1 MYYNLSDEQK
11 IFLHVSYSMLEEGYD
26 ADQILEFWSLDDEDK
41 VKEIFESVTLSEEI
55 DTSNP
60 DFLLICE
67 RGIPGLGGFIN
78 RLFGR
83 GLKVKPPRLT
93 RPRVD
98 YDVSPAFTAG
108 KKPIT
113 SSSTRPSTGATVT
126 RGSNQGA
133 GLKDKVT
140 TTLRNNK
147 GKIIGG
153 AATGGAVLGGA
164 ALLNNILPPE
174 PGDGNDAPRPQPEDK
189 DCRGPG
195 GCADGKGQDPAL
207 GSQPDTP
214 AADNKEKPGD
224 EDKKGDDPKD
234 TKPKSSYGWWMLHRQ
249 QPDLYKR
256 SPGYRVSQQAY
267 QNIRAN
273 PRPSIYDNFD
283 LIADYLINEG
293 HASTIEEAEYIYKQL
308 DEDYIESILLEQ
320 NLTYSDAT
328 AIIKNHQ
335 YDKAQ
340 LMKMSRKATETG
352 QHGLAQ
358 ACYDAACKMKI

>member
-1 MYYNLSDEQK
+1 MSVET
-11 IFLHVSYSMLEEGYD
+11 
-26 ADQILEFWSLDDEDK
+26 K

-83 GLKVKPPRLT
+83 GLKVKPPRVT

-174 PGDGNDAPRPQPEDK
+174 PGDGNAAPREQPKK
-189 DCRGPG
+189 DEQPAPPPATDPD
-195 GCADGKGQDPAL
+195 AD
-207 GSQPDTP
+207 
-214 AADNKEKPGD
+214 AAAKAKAE
-224 EDKKGDDPKD
+224 EEARRRAEEEAARKKAEAESPPKR
-234 TKPKSSYGWWMLHRQ
+234 SYGWWRLQNQ
-249 QPDLYKR
+249 QPELYKR
-256 SPGYRVSQQAY
+256 SPGYQTSLKAY
-267 QNIRAN
+267 RNIRAN
-273 PRPSIYDNFD
+273 PIPSIYKDHYEV
-283 LIADYLINEG
+283 IADYLIKEG
-293 HASTIEEAEYIYKQL
+293 HASDIEEANYVMQQL
-308 DEDYIESILLEQ
+308 DEEFIQ
-320 NLTYSDAT
+320 N
-328 AIIKNHQ
+328 II
-335 YDKAQ
+335 DK
-340 LMKMSRKATETG
+340 K
-352 QHGLAQ
+352 
-358 ACYDAACKMKI
+358 

>member
-26 ADQILEFWSLDDEDK
+26 VDQILEFWSLDDEDK

-67 RGIPGLGGFIN
+67 KSVPQIPGLSDFIR

-83 GLKVKPPRLT
+83 AGRTFKVKPPT
-93 RPRVD
+93 VKTPTQ
-98 YDVSPAFTAG
+98 TAG
-108 KKPIT
+108 GRPIT
-113 SSSTRPSTGATVT
+113 SGSTRPSTGATVT

-147 GKIIGG
+147 AKIIGG
-153 AATGGAVLGGA
+153 AAAGGAVLGGA

-214 AADNKEKPGD
+214 AVDTKKP
-224 EDKKGDDPKD
+224 EDGSKKGDDPKE

-256 SPGYRVSQQAY
+256 SPGYRVSRQAY

-293 HASTIEEAEYIYKQL
+293 HASTIEEAEYVMNQL
-308 DEDYIESILLEQ
+308 DEEFIQSIIE
-320 NLTYSDAT
+320 N
-328 AIIKNHQ
+328 K
-335 YDKAQ
+335 
-340 LMKMSRKATETG
+340 
-352 QHGLAQ
+352 
-358 ACYDAACKMKI
+358 

>member
-26 ADQILEFWSLDDEDK
+26 VDQILEFWSLDDEDK

-67 RGIPGLGGFIN
+67 RSVPGLGGFIS

-83 GLKVKPPRLT
+83 GLKVKPPRVKT
-93 RPRVD
+93 PT
-98 YDVSPAFTAG
+98 STASG
-108 KKPIT
+108 RPIT

-126 RGSNQGA
+126 KGSNQGA

-153 AATGGAVLGGA
+153 AAAGGAVLGGA

-214 AADNKEKPGD
+214 AADKEKPGD
-224 EDKKGDDPKD
+224 GDKKGDDPKE

-256 SPGYRVSQQAY
+256 SPGYKVSRDAY
-267 QNIRAN
+267 RNIRAN

-293 HASTIEEAEYIYKQL
+293 HASTIEEAEYVMNQL
-308 DEDYIESILLEQ
+308 DEEFIQSIIE
-320 NLTYSDAT
+320 N
-328 AIIKNHQ
+328 K
-335 YDKAQ
+335 
-340 LMKMSRKATETG
+340 
-352 QHGLAQ
+352 
-358 ACYDAACKMKI
+358 